1 MVASPTVRA
10 AAPDWVTMIS
20 ATCNSDLNL
29 TDVSQEPRR
38 ASRGLSSRNRKLDSS
53 IVSYMKD
60 GSGHM
65 VSEMRAVFPRATRQQ
80 LVGALNRLNSKGIV
94 NYESGPEFRVYRL
107 AGMVTG
113 DERIG
118 EEVQGDAG
126 IDGTPPVGGC
136 DRGFLGGG

>member
-10 AAPDWVTMIS
+10 TAPDWVTMIP
-20 ATCNSDLNL
+20 ATRNSDLNL
-29 TDVSQEPRR
+29 TVDQEPRR
-38 ASRGLSSRNRKLDSS
+38 AGRGLSSRNRKLDSS

-126 IDGTPPVGGC
+126 IDGTSPVGGC